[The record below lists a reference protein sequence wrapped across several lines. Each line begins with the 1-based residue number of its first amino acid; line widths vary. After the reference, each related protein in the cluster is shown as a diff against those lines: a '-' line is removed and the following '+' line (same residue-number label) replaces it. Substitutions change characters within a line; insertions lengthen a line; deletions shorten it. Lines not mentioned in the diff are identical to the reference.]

1 MTSNFS
7 ITVILKIY
15 AILWSLLLNNR
26 EIILQ
31 QSLQDFIID
40 KIDDLKGK
48 DIVTLDVRGK
58 SSITDYMIICTGTSN
73 RHVASIAGHIL
84 DEAKKQGHLVLGSE
98 GQNDAD
104 WVVVDMDSVIVH
116 IMQEESRQLYELEK
130 LWG

>member
-1 MTSNFS
+1 
-7 ITVILKIY
+7 
-15 AILWSLLLNNR
+15 
-26 EIILQ
+26 LQ

-73 RHVASIAGHIL
+73 RHVSSIANHLL
-84 DEAKKQGHLVLGSE
+84 DEAKKQGYLVLGSE
-98 GQNDAD
+98 GKSDAD
-104 WVVVDMDSVIVH
+104 WVVVDMDSVIIH

-130 LWG
+130 LWS

>member
-1 MTSNFS
+1 M
-7 ITVILKIY
+7 
-15 AILWSLLLNNR
+15 
-26 EIILQ
+26 Q

-73 RHVASIAGHIL
+73 RHVSSIANHLL
-84 DEAKKQGHLVLGSE
+84 DEAKKQGYLVLGSE
-98 GQNDAD
+98 GKSDAD
-104 WVVVDMDSVIVH
+104 WVVVDMDAVIVH

-130 LWG
+130 LWS

>member
-1 MTSNFS
+1 M
-7 ITVILKIY
+7 
-15 AILWSLLLNNR
+15 
-26 EIILQ
+26 Q

-73 RHVASIAGHIL
+73 RHVASIAGHLL
-84 DEAKKQGHLVLGSE
+84 DEAKKQGYLVLGSE

-104 WVVVDMDSVIVH
+104 WVVVDMDLVIVH
-116 IMQEESRQLYELEK
+116 IMQEQSRQLYELEK
-130 LWG
+130 LWS

>member
-1 MTSNFS
+1 M
-7 ITVILKIY
+7 
-15 AILWSLLLNNR
+15 
-26 EIILQ
+26 LQ
-31 QSLQDFIID
+31 QSLQDFIFD

-73 RHVASIAGHIL
+73 RHVASIAGHLL

-130 LWG
+130 LWS

>member
-1 MTSNFS
+1 M
-7 ITVILKIY
+7 
-15 AILWSLLLNNR
+15 
-26 EIILQ
+26 Q

-73 RHVASIAGHIL
+73 RHVSSIANHLL
-84 DEAKKQGHLVLGSE
+84 DEAKKQGYLVLGSE
-98 GQNDAD
+98 GKSDAD
-104 WVVVDMDSVIVH
+104 WVVVDMDSVIIH

-130 LWG
+130 LWS

>member
-1 MTSNFS
+1 M
-7 ITVILKIY
+7 
-15 AILWSLLLNNR
+15 
-26 EIILQ
+26 Q

-73 RHVASIAGHIL
+73 RHVSSIANHLL
-84 DEAKKQGHLVLGSE
+84 DEAKKQGHLVLGGE
-98 GQNDAD
+98 GKSDAD
-104 WVVVDMDSVIVH
+104 WVVVDMDAVIVH

-130 LWG
+130 LWS